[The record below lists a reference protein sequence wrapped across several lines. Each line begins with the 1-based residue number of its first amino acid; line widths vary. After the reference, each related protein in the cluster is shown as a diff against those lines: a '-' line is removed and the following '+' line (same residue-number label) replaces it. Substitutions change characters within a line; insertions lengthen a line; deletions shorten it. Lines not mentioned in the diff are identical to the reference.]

1 MKNIFLTGLML
12 VLVGC
17 ANHPLDC
24 ATGLIA
30 WDDCLPGTKGYEIR
44 QQSLRNLSAAQAE
57 KSATDDAICQS
68 YGAKPGT
75 DAYVNCRVQR
85 DK

>member
-1 MKNIFLTGLML
+1 MKALCVAVSML
-12 VLVGC
+12 ALAGC

-24 ATGLIA
+24 AIGIIA
-30 WDDCLPGTKGYEIR
+30 WDDCLPGTKGYEVR
-44 QQSLRNLSAAQAE
+44 QQSLKNLSAARAE
-57 KSATDDAICQS
+57 KSTTDDAVCQS
-68 YGAKPGT
+68 YGAKPGS

>member
-1 MKNIFLTGLML
+1 MKNLFGVAVLLTLG
-12 VLVGC
+12 GC

-24 ATGLIA
+24 AIGIIA
-30 WDDCLPGTKGYEIR
+30 WDDCLPGTKGYEVR
-44 QQSLRNLSAAQAE
+44 QQSLKNLSAARAE
-57 KSATDDAICQS
+57 KSATDDALCQS

-75 DAYVNCRVQR
+75 DAYINCRVQR

>member
-1 MKNIFLTGLML
+1 MKNLLLTGIML
-12 VLVGC
+12 GLVGC

-44 QQSLRNLSAAQAE
+44 QQSLRSLSAARAE
-57 KSATDDAICQS
+57 KSATDDAVCQS

>member
-1 MKNIFLTGLML
+1 MRALLLTTFLLAL
-12 VLVGC
+12 AGC

-24 ATGLIA
+24 AIGLIA
-30 WDDCLPGTKGYEIR
+30 WDDCLPGTKGYEVR
-44 QQSLRNLSAAQAE
+44 QQSLKNLSAVRSE
-57 KSATDDAICQS
+57 KATTDDAVCQS

>member
-1 MKNIFLTGLML
+1 MKTVLWSLML
-12 VLVGC
+12 ILIAGC

-44 QQSLRNLSAAQAE
+44 QQSLKNLSEAKAE
-57 KSATDDAICQS
+57 KDYMDDAKCRS
-68 YGAKPGT
+68 YGATPGF
-75 DAYVNCRVQR
+75 DDYVNCRVQLG
-85 DK
+85 K